1 MIITELLDE
10 LKSTASAKDFVESK
24 NYYYD
29 YHNCSSTGQNE
40 KIMLD
45 FTLKNDT
52 TDKILRFGICKKCR
66 LCCYHKDYEDKNF

>member
-10 LKSTASAKDFVESK
+10 LKSVASAKDFAESK

-29 YHNCSSTGQNE
+29 YHNCPSTGQNE

-52 TDKILRFGICKKCR
+52 TDKILRFGICKKCS
-66 LCCYHKDYEDKNF
+66 LCFYHKDYEDKSF